1 MNKMKLEAQQKKIC
15 IYNYEL
21 KHSFSISK
29 LKKNKIQIESKTFK
43 ILVLQCSN

>member
-1 MNKMKLEAQQKKIC
+1 MCFIKYRMNKMKLEAQQKKIC

-29 LKKNKIQIESKTFK
+29 LKKN
-43 ILVLQCSN
+43 SNRKQDF